1 MLFFAVSFLLG
12 VMIQTRHESIAKA
25 FRAAM
30 AKSGLSLKEAAGHM
44 DIDSAQLSR
53 ELAGVGNL
61 SMTKVFGR
69 MPEPFCQWFGLQ
81 LVSEFGLPHEVQVA
95 QQIAQVS
102 L

>member
-1 MLFFAVSFLLG
+1 MLFFAISFLLG
-12 VMIQTRHESIAKA
+12 VTIQTRHESIAKA

-81 LVSEFGLPHEVQVA
+81 LVNEFGLPHEVQVA